1 VREGLL
7 QQTLALVASYG
18 YLFLFVASLAE
29 NIFLVGFV
37 IPGDL
42 VVVLGGGLAQRAGLS
57 PITASLAV
65 VAGVLLGSNLSFWIG
80 RRGGSALIERW
91 GERFG
96 VGEKRVRLAEVY
108 FAEHGAKTVFVGSF
122 ISGLKNLVPA
132 VAGASRMGFVRFA
145 AYSAIGSTCRAV
157 ALVAIGYLF
166 GANLERAIHVAGSIN
181 GWVLAL
187 VGAALVWAATH
198 HYVKK
203 RRRLARE
210 SGTKP
215 EDRVDGEAAP

>member
-1 VREGLL
+1 VREGFL
-7 QQTLALVASYG
+7 QEMLALVSSYG
-18 YLFLFVASLAE
+18 YLFLFIASLAE
-29 NIFLVGFV
+29 NIFVVGFI

-42 VVVLGGGLAQRAGLS
+42 VIVLGGGLAQRAGLS
-57 PITASLAV
+57 PVTACVAV
-65 VAGVLLGSNLSFWIG
+65 VVGVLLGSNLSFWIG
-80 RRGGSALIERW
+80 RRGGTALIERW

-145 AYSAIGSTCRAV
+145 AYSAIGSTCRSV
-157 ALVAIGYLF
+157 ALVAIGYVF
-166 GANLERAIHVAGSIN
+166 GANLERAVHVVGSIN
-181 GWVLAL
+181 GWVLAFVVTL
-187 VGAALVWAATH
+187 LIWGVTH

-203 RRRLARE
+203 RRLARE
-210 SGTKP
+210 GGRKP
-215 EDRVDGEAAP
+215 QDRVDGEAAP

>member
-1 VREGLL
+1 MREGLL
-7 QQTLALVASYG
+7 QEMLGLVASYG
-18 YLFLFVASLAE
+18 YLFLFVVSLAE
-29 NIFLVGFV
+29 NVFLVGFI

-57 PITASLAV
+57 PVSATLVV

-80 RRGGSALIERW
+80 RHGGNALIERW

-96 VGEKRVRLAEVY
+96 VGQKRVLKAEAY

-132 VAGASRMGFVRFA
+132 VAGASRMGYVRFA
-145 AYSAIGSTCRAV
+145 AYSAIGSICRSV
-157 ALVAIGYLF
+157 ALIAIGYVF
-166 GANLERAIHVAGSIN
+166 GANLERALHVMGRIN

-187 VGAALVWAATH
+187 GCALLLWGVTH

-203 RRRLARE
+203 RRIARE
-210 SGTKP
+210 GGAKG

>member
-1 VREGLL
+1 VREGFL
-7 QQTLALVASYG
+7 QETLALVSSYG

-29 NIFLVGFV
+29 NIFVVGFI

-42 VVVLGGGLAQRAGLS
+42 VIVLGGGLAQRAGLS
-57 PITASLAV
+57 PVTACVAV
-65 VAGVLLGSNLSFWIG
+65 VLGVLLGSNLSFWIG
-80 RRGGSALIERW
+80 RRGGTALVERW

-96 VGEKRVRLAEVY
+96 IGEKRVRRAEVY

-145 AYSAIGSTCRAV
+145 AYSAIGSTCRSV
-157 ALVAIGYLF
+157 ALVVIGYVF
-166 GANLERAIHVAGSIN
+166 GANLERAIHVVGSIN
-181 GWVLAL
+181 GWVLAFVVTL
-187 VGAALVWAATH
+187 VIWGVTH

-203 RRRLARE
+203 RRLARE
-210 SGTKP
+210 GGRKP
-215 EDRVDGEAAP
+215 QDRVDGEAAP

>member
-1 VREGLL
+1 MREGLL
-7 QQTLALVASYG
+7 QETLALVSGYG

-29 NIFLVGFV
+29 NIFIVGFI

-42 VVVLGGGLAQRAGLS
+42 VIVLGGGLAERAGLS
-57 PITASLAV
+57 PVSACLAV

-80 RRGGSALIERW
+80 RRGGTALIERW

-96 VGEKRVRLAEVY
+96 IGERRVRLAEVY

-145 AYSAIGSTCRAV
+145 AYSAVGSTCRSI
-157 ALVAIGYLF
+157 ALVAIGYVC
-166 GANLERAIHVAGSIN
+166 GANLERAVHVVGSIN
-181 GWVLAL
+181 GWVLAFVVTL
-187 VGAALVWAATH
+187 IVWGVTH

-203 RRRLARE
+203 RRLARE
-210 SGTKP
+210 GGRKP
-215 EDRVDGEAAP
+215 QDRVDGEAAP

>member
-7 QQTLALVASYG
+7 QETLGLVSSYG

-29 NIFLVGFV
+29 NIFLLGFI

-57 PITASLAV
+57 PVSATLAV

-80 RRGGSALIERW
+80 RHGGNALIERW

-96 VGEKRVRLAEVY
+96 VGEKRVKMAEVY
-108 FAEHGAKTVFVGSF
+108 FVDHGAKTVFVGAF
-122 ISGLKNLVPA
+122 VSGLKNLVPA
-132 VAGASRMGFVRFA
+132 VAGASRMGYVRFA
-145 AYSAIGSTCRAV
+145 AYSAIGSILRSV
-157 ALVAIGYLF
+157 ALIAIGYVC
-166 GANLERAIHVAGSIN
+166 GANLERALHVMGRAN

-187 VGAALVWAATH
+187 GAALLVWGVAH
-198 HYVKK
+198 HYLKK
-203 RRRLARE
+203 RRNARE
-210 SGTKP
+210 GGAKG